1 MDIYKRKQKPA
12 NEANNLAKATAIL
25 AAAEPSG
32 VIETLAERR
41 AISCQQGELILHLP
55 FYAPNW
61 LAKLKQKCQV
71 KLAMLGLTLTANTQ
85 VATLAAKKAQT
96 ITGVKNVLV
105 VASGKGGVGKSTV
118 AVNLALAL
126 AKNGAKVGM
135 LDADIYGPSVPLM
148 LGQQDTRP
156 QSDDGKTM
164 TPISAHGVV
173 ANSIGF
179 LVPKDDATVWRGPMA
194 SKALAQIIRE
204 TRWGELD
211 YLVVDMPPGTGDI
224 QLTLAQQVPVT
235 SALIVTTPQ
244 NVALADASKGINM
257 FRKVDVPVVGVV
269 ENMSMHVCSECGH
282 QEAIFSHGGAAE
294 LAEQYDAPLLA
305 QLPLHRHFCQ
315 DTDQGTPTVVERPDS
330 PLTLAYRE
338 LAEQLAIKLY
348 QTCQLG
354 QQSIPVMALE

>member
-1 MDIYKRKQKPA
+1 MTKLD
-12 NEANNLAKATAIL
+12 KAIAIL
-25 AAAEPSG
+25 AAAETTG
-32 VIETLAERR
+32 VINTLVERS
-41 AISCQQGELILHLP
+41 AISCQQNALLLHLP
-55 FYAPNW
+55 FYAPSW

-71 KLAMLGLTLTANTQ
+71 KLAMLGLTLSVNTQ
-85 VATLAAKKAQT
+85 VATMAAKQAQT

-126 AKNGAKVGM
+126 AKNGAKIGM

-156 QSDDGKTM
+156 QSIDGKTM
-164 TPISAHGVV
+164 TPISAHGLV

-257 FRKVDVPVVGVV
+257 FRKVNVPVVGVV

-294 LAEQYDAPLLA
+294 LAEQYEAPLLA

-315 DTDQGTPTVVERPDS
+315 DTDQGTPTVVARPDS
-330 PLTLAYRE
+330 ALTLAYRD
-338 LAEQLAIKLY
+338 LAEQVAINLY
-348 QTCQLG
+348 QTGQLG
-354 QQSIPVMALE
+354 LQSIPVMAVD